1 MNRER
6 REVITMTDNGIVT
19 VSGHVRMSV
28 SEIADLFGIYYRT
41 AKRHI
46 RAIEKSGI
54 VRGDDSMDCVVE
66 GRNTF
71 PEYYGLAMIIVLAF
85 RIQSPEAIIFRK
97 YLVKKIGTHSLIVQ
111 LTDKIQKIDHY
122 LLN

>member
-1 MNRER
+1 MKRER
-6 REVITMTDNGIVT
+6 RERITMTDNGIVT

-71 PEYYGLAMIIVLAF
+71 PEYYGLEMIIALAF
-85 RIQSPEAIIFRK
+85 RIQSRNVEMFRK
-97 YLVKKIGTHSLIVQ
+97 WLVKRMLKSDIMTRLVLPLQ
-111 LTDKIQKIDHY
+111 NV